1 VLVGISVGLFIF
13 NRHAFHDQAFMAFRW
28 GNCLVGAFGTIAAVI
43 CFRLLGQRKVITTL
57 GIGEDTAKKL
67 Q

>member
-1 VLVGISVGLFIF
+1 
-13 NRHAFHDQAFMAFRW
+13 MAFRW

-57 GIGEDTAKKL
+57 GIGEDTDKKL
-67 Q
+67 R